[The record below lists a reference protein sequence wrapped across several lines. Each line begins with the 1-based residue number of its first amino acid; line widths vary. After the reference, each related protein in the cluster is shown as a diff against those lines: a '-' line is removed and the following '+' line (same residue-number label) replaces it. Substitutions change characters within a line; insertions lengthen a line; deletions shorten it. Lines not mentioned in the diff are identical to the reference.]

1 MLVTVRYISGTHD
14 IYDMNK
20 DELETFSKWLLD
32 DNSNNIYAYER
43 LHCDNGENVY
53 IYEKKKH
60 TCYIFKEK
68 IEYVH
73 IPTN

>member
-43 LHCDNGENVY
+43 LHCDNSKNVY

-60 TCYIFKEK
+60 TCYIFKDK